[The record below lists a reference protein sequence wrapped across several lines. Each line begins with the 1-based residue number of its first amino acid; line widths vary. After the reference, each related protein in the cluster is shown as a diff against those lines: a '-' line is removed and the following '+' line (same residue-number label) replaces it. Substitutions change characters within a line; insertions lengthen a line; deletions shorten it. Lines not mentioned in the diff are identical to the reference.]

1 MKDLVQSALR
11 PLLSYRYH
19 QYSVREARRVVKS
32 IEAAKGPLPRQVVK
46 CCDDYSS
53 DVYGHRHFAAWLYAY
68 SAVAGQFKEGW
79 IPDNYYGST
88 VVPQLKGDYAV
99 VARLKSLNHTI
110 FSHACFPDILSYG
123 NGLFFDTECRVLPP
137 DSIKDKLFTDQNRV
151 VYKLN
156 NSAQGKGIFFFNRES
171 FDPGRIFQL
180 GNGLFQRVINQ
191 HEVFQEFVRESV
203 ATLRM
208 TTVSEDDGTISLR
221 ACYLRL
227 SSCIDTHVRSESS
240 IQIPVDVKTGAFH
253 NVGFTTDWLEID
265 HHPMSRVKFE
275 GKCIPAYD
283 ACVKLVTM
291 LHRKVPAA
299 RCIGWDL
306 AIDDKGDVKIMEWNA
321 GNNGISFSEA
331 TQGPCFSGLHWER
344 LTKTAGVPY
353 LRTVW

>member
-1 MKDLVQSALR
+1 MKDFVQSALR

-19 QYSVREARRVVKS
+19 HYSVREARSVLKS
-32 IEAAKGPLPRQVVK
+32 IETAKGPLPRQIVK
-46 CCDDYSS
+46 NCDDYSR
-53 DVYGHRHFAAWLYAY
+53 DVFGHRHFAAWLYVY
-68 SAVAGQFKEGW
+68 SAVAGQFREGW
-79 IPDNYYGST
+79 IPDNYYGSI
-88 VVPQLKGDYAV
+88 VVPKLKGDYAV
-99 VARLKSLNHTI
+99 LARLKSLNHTI
-110 FSHACFPDILSYG
+110 FSHNSFPDILSYG
-123 NGLFFDTECRVLPP
+123 NGLFFDTESRVLPP
-137 DSIKDKLFTDQNRV
+137 DCIKGKLFADQDRV

-156 NSAQGKGIFFFNRES
+156 NSAQGKGVFFFDRES
-171 FDPGRIFQL
+171 FDLGRIFQL
-180 GNGLFQRVINQ
+180 GNGLFQSCINQ

-208 TTVSEDDGTISLR
+208 TTVSEDDGTTSLR

-240 IQIPVDVKTGAFH
+240 IQIPIDIKIGAFH

-265 HHPMSRVKFE
+265 RHPMSRVKFE
-275 GKCIPAYD
+275 GKCIPAYE

-306 AIDDKGDVKIMEWNA
+306 AIDDKDEVKIMEWNA
-321 GNNGISFSEA
+321 GNNGINFSEA
-331 TQGPCFSGLHWER
+331 TQGPCFSDLHWER

>member
-1 MKDLVQSALR
+1 MKDFVQSALR

-19 QYSVREARRVVKS
+19 HYNVREARRVLKS
-32 IEAAKGPLPRQVVK
+32 IEAAKGPLPRQIVK
-46 CCDDYSS
+46 YCDDYSR
-53 DVYGHRHFAAWLYAY
+53 DVFGHRHFAAWLYVY

-79 IPDNYYGST
+79 IPDNYYGSI
-88 VVPQLKGDYAV
+88 VVPKLKGDYGA
-99 VARLKSLNHTI
+99 VARLKSLNSTV
-110 FSHACFPDILSYG
+110 FSHNSFPDILSYG
-123 NGLFFDTECRVLPP
+123 NGLFFDAECRVLPP
-137 DSIKDKLFTDQNRV
+137 DSIRGKLFADQDRV

-156 NSAQGKGIFFFNRES
+156 NSAQGKGIFFFDRES
-171 FDPGRIFQL
+171 FDLGTIFQL
-180 GNGLFQRVINQ
+180 GNGLFQSFINQ

-208 TTVSEDDGTISLR
+208 TTVSEDDGTTSLR

-227 SSCIDTHVRSESS
+227 SSRIDTHVRSESN
-240 IQIPVDVKTGAFH
+240 IQIPIDMKIGAFH

-265 HHPMSRVKFE
+265 RHPMSRVKFE
-275 GKCIPAYD
+275 GKFIPAYD

-306 AIDDKGDVKIMEWNA
+306 TIDDKGDVKIMEWNA
-321 GNNGISFSEA
+321 GNNGINFSEA
-331 TQGPCFSGLHWER
+331 TQGPCFSDLHWER